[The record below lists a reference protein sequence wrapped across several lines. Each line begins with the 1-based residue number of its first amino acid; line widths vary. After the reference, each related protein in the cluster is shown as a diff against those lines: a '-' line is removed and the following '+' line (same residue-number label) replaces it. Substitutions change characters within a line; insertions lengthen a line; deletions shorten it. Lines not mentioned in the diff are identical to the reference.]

1 VNLRYEKIHCKFSYL
16 RSNKIEKF
24 YTVSG
29 NLLGSCSVEQLNF
42 LVAFFT
48 ILRSI
53 PPMSVSGGQF
63 SNLDNFKST
72 PMTGPDATRKLERPS
87 AAMAREAR
95 KLRRAGVMRGYEALM
110 IDASRQ
116 RLGEGGM
123 KSYET
128 KRAEEDA
135 MVQETNDQNALKKS
149 LIDRLTTPAVTEPP
163 AMLRRPVDQ
172 PAPDASIPPML
183 KRPADAGGTVNLPAP
198 MGENPSATGVTL
210 LTTKLGEQAN
220 SAMSKQDPLT
230 FRKGLDRA
238 LGMAKNPAEVGELK
252 TAALASGVSEDQFQ
266 RRQDFWK
273 KKNSTALGRLTR

>member
-1 VNLRYEKIHCKFSYL
+1 MNLRYEKIHCKFSYL

-48 ILRSI
+48 ILCSI
-53 PPMSVSGGQF
+53 PPMSVNGGQF
-63 SNLDNFKST
+63 SNLDNYKKTSL
-72 PMTGPDATRKLERPS
+72 TGPDATRKLERPS

-116 RLGEGGM
+116 RLGEGGI

-149 LIDRLTTPAVTEPP
+149 LIDRLAAPTVTEPP
-163 AMLRRPVDQ
+163 AMLRRPATNIPAIATPATPAPTSASAPAGLGAQLVDQ
-172 PAPDASIPPML
+172 FSASR
-183 KRPADAGGTVNLPAP
+183 KKARPFDLSGIRKS
-198 MGENPSATGVTL
+198 MNP
-210 LTTKLGEQAN
+210 
-220 SAMSKQDPLT
+220 
-230 FRKGLDRA
+230 
-238 LGMAKNPAEVGELK
+238 
-252 TAALASGVSEDQFQ
+252 
-266 RRQDFWK
+266 
-273 KKNSTALGRLTR
+273 TR

>member
-1 VNLRYEKIHCKFSYL
+1 
-16 RSNKIEKF
+16 
-24 YTVSG
+24 
-29 NLLGSCSVEQLNF
+29 
-42 LVAFFT
+42 
-48 ILRSI
+48 
-53 PPMSVSGGQF
+53 MSVSGGQF
-63 SNLDNFKST
+63 SNLDNFKRTSL
-72 PMTGPDATRKLERPS
+72 TGPDASRKLERPS
-87 AAMAREAR
+87 AATAREAR

-135 MVQETNDQNALKKS
+135 MVQETDEQNAVKKS

-163 AMLRRPVDQ
+163 AMLRRPVDT
-172 PAPDASIPPML
+172 PTPEVSVPPML
-183 KRPADAGGTVNLPAP
+183 KRPADADGVVNLPAP
-198 MGENPSATGVTL
+198 MGGDSSGTGVVNLPAPVGGGSSGTGVTL

-220 SAMSKQDPLT
+220 NAMSKQDPLT

-238 LGMAKNPAEVGELK
+238 LGVAKSPAEVGELK

-266 RRQDFWK
+266 KRQDFWK